1 MKKKVAVVILN
12 WNGAAL
18 LRRFLPSVC
27 QHTPT
32 QLADVIVVDNGST
45 DNSIEI
51 LSREFPQV
59 LTLLFPRNYGFAEGY
74 NRALDELDYEYAV
87 LLNSDVEV
95 TPRWLE
101 PLLEFVE
108 NHPDVA
114 ACQPK
119 IRALREP
126 EKFEYAG
133 AAGGFIDRYG
143 YPFCRG
149 RLFGTLEIDRGQ
161 YDAPLDIFWASG
173 AALFVRT
180 AVYRTVG
187 GLDPLFFAHME
198 EIDLCWRIHLAG
210 HRIVVVPQSTVYHQG
225 GASLDAANPQ
235 KTYLN
240 FRNNLLMLHKN
251 LPRQEGK
258 KILFIRRLYDTLA
271 FGRFVV
277 LGQFAHARAIL
288 RAHNDFRKM
297 RKRYTDLPGE
307 NLLNTFPEARRN
319 ITIDYFLKG
328 KKQF

>member
-307 NLLNTFPEARRN
+307 NLLSTFPEARRN

>member
-143 YPFCRG
+143 YPFCQG

>member
-18 LRRFLPSVC
+18 LQRFLPSVC
-27 QHTPT
+27 AHTPAH
-32 QLADVIVVDNGST
+32 LADIVVADNGST
-45 DNSIEI
+45 DNSVE
-51 LSREFPQV
+51 LLTREFPQV
-59 LTLLFPRNYGFAEGY
+59 LLLPFPRNYGFAEGY

-95 TPRWLE
+95 TAHWLE

-108 NHPDVA
+108 SHPDVA

-119 IRALREP
+119 IRSLREP

-149 RLFGTLEIDRGQ
+149 RLFGTLETDCGQ
-161 YDAPLDIFWASG
+161 YDDPLDTFWASG

-180 AVYRTVG
+180 AVYRQAG
-187 GLDPLFFAHME
+187 GLDPGFFAHME

-210 HRIVVVPQSTVYHQG
+210 YRIAVVPQSRVHHQG

-258 KILFIRRLYDTLA
+258 KVLFIRRLYDTLA
-271 FGRFVV
+271 FARFVA
-277 LGQFAHARAIL
+277 LGQISHARAIL
-288 RAHNDFRKM
+288 KAHNDFRKM
-297 RKRYTDLPGE
+297 RKQYTRHPQE

-319 ITIDYFLKG
+319 ITMEYFLKG
-328 KKQF
+328 KKKF

>member
-210 HRIVVVPQSTVYHQG
+210 HRIVIVPQSTVYHQG

>member
-51 LSREFPQV
+51 LSCEFPQV

-143 YPFCRG
+143 YPFCQG

>member
-161 YDAPLDIFWASG
+161 YNAPLDIFWASG

-198 EIDLCWRIHLAG
+198 EIDLCWRIHLAR

>member
-27 QHTPT
+27 AHTND
-32 QLADVIVVDNGST
+32 QLADVVVVDNGSDDT
-45 DNSIEI
+45 SVEI
-51 LSREFPQV
+51 LNREFPQV
-59 LTLLFPRNYGFAEGY
+59 RTLLFPRNYGFAEGY
-74 NRALDELDYEYAV
+74 NRALDALDYEYAV

-95 TPRWLE
+95 TPQWIE
-101 PLLEFVE
+101 PLLAFVE
-108 NHPDVA
+108 AHPDVA

-149 RLFGTLEIDRGQ
+149 RLFGTLETDHGQ
-161 YDAPLDIFWASG
+161 YDDPLDIFWASG

-180 AVYRTVG
+180 AVYRAVG
-187 GLDPLFFAHME
+187 GLDPSFFAHME

-210 HRIVVVPQSTVYHQG
+210 HRIAVVPQSVVYHQG
-225 GASLDAANPQ
+225 GASLDAANPR

-271 FGRFVV
+271 FARFVM
-277 LGQFAHARAIL
+277 LGQLPHARAIL

-297 RKRYTDLPGE
+297 RKQYTRYPDE
-307 NLLNTFPEARRN
+307 NLLGRFPETGRN

-328 KKQF
+328 KKRF